1 MAFISKI
8 QLPSGGTYDLKV
20 QAANVATGTF
30 ASGMSANT
38 PTAAAHIATKGYVD
52 TAVSLLPKPM
62 QFKGTAGTDGNY
74 VPDSAATGTKLP
86 AAAEANNGW
95 TVKVITDGTYAT
107 VSAKEGDT
115 LISNGTVWVLIP
127 SGDEDP
133 GVEQIS
139 VGDGLKTDTGQPI
152 TSTGTISLKLKSVT
166 ATAAASTQ
174 ASSGTLRPV
183 ELDSSGN
190 LAVKIPNAV
199 DPPAY
204 TLGEGAAGT
213 GTDAGKFV
221 IPLTKGSNENAG
233 KAKIPTAT
241 SSVLGLVKLSDSYTS
256 TSGTSGGLA
265 ATPSAV
271 KAAYDLAAGKSTV
284 TVSNLK
290 TSGDTIGT
298 ITIDGDDNAVKVPLF
313 DGTNNGLVNA
323 TNATSAKYLRGDG
336 TWATPTNTDTKVKVT
351 SSTSKS
357 YLIGTTTSPAG
368 TGTAVEGT
376 GNSSV
381 YMTNGVIT
389 ATGFSGDLTGN
400 VTGNVAGNV
409 TGNINGL
416 AITAPSETPS
426 ESKYLN
432 ETGTWSVI
440 DVSGDITAA
449 IGNLDYAEKTC
460 GAAQTVSKISETNGI
475 ISVTFQNISL
485 PISQVTGTTTT
496 SINNP
501 TKKTVVLTVGTGNS
515 VPTGATEVT
524 PYCHMSTATGQ
535 EETLVFD
542 KIYYTTGDSISTS
555 SVTNI
560 LKKS

>member
-20 QAANVATGTF
+20 KAANVEVGTF
-30 ASGMSANT
+30 VSGMSANT
-38 PTAAAHIATKGYVD
+38 PTEVAHIATKGYVD

-86 AAAEANNGW
+86 AAADANNGW

-107 VSAKEGDT
+107 VTAKEGDT
-115 LISNGTVWVLIP
+115 LISNGIVWVLIP
-127 SGDEDP
+127 SGDEEP

-139 VGDGLKTDTGQPI
+139 VGDGLKTNTGQPI
-152 TSTGTISLKLKSVT
+152 TSTGTISLKLASVT

-183 ELDSSGN
+183 ELDNSGN
-190 LAVKIPNAV
+190 LAVKIPNAA

-221 IPLTKGSNENAG
+221 IPLTKGSNEDAG

-241 SSVLGLVKLSDSYTS
+241 SSTLGLVKLSDSYTS

-271 KAAYDLAAGKSTV
+271 KAAYDLAASKSTV
-284 TVSNLK
+284 AVSNLK
-290 TSGDTIGT
+290 ASGDTIAT
-298 ITIDGDDNAVKVPLF
+298 ITIGEDGNDVKVPLF

-336 TWATPTNTDTKVKVT
+336 TWQTPTNTDTKVKVT

-357 YLIGTTTSPAG
+357 YLIGTTTSPS
-368 TGTAVEGT
+368 GTAVEGT

-381 YMTNGVIT
+381 YMTNGIVT

-400 VTGNVAGNV
+400 VTGNV

-416 AITAPSETPS
+416 AITTPGSTPS

-440 DVSGDITAA
+440 DVSGDIAAA

-460 GAAQTVSKISETNGI
+460 GAAQTVSKISETNGV

-501 TKKTVVLTVGTGNS
+501 TKKTVVLTVGTGSS

-524 PYCHMSTATGQ
+524 PYCHMSTTVGE

-542 KIYYTTGDSISTS
+542 KIYYTTGDSITTS

>member
-1 MAFISKI
+1 MADEQHFISSI
-8 QLPSGGTYDLKV
+8 QLPSGRVYDLKV
-20 QAANVATGTF
+20 QAANVAVGTF
-30 ASGMSANT
+30 ASGMSANS
-38 PTAAAHIATKGYVD
+38 PTAATHIATKGYVD

-74 VPDSAATGTKLP
+74 VPDSAASGTKLP
-86 AAAEANNGW
+86 AAAETNNGW

-115 LISNGTVWVLIP
+115 LISNGLVWVLIP
-127 SGDEDP
+127 SGDEEP

-139 VGDGLKTDTGQPI
+139 VGDGLKTNTGQPI
-152 TSTGTISLKLKSVT
+152 TSTGTISLKLASVT
-166 ATAAASTQ
+166 ATAATSSQ
-174 ASSGTLRPV
+174 VSSGTLRPV
-183 ELDSSGN
+183 ELDINGN
-190 LAVKIPNAV
+190 LSVKIPNAV

-221 IPLTKGSNENAG
+221 IPLTKGSNEDAG

-256 TSGTSGGLA
+256 TSGTSDGLA

-271 KAAYDLAAGKSTV
+271 KAAYDLAASKSIV
-284 TVSNLK
+284 VISNLK
-290 TSGDTIGT
+290 ASGDAIAT
-298 ITIDGDDNAVKVPLF
+298 ITIDGNDNDVKVLLF

-323 TNATSAKYLRGDG
+323 TGASSTKYLCGDG
-336 TWATPTNTDTKVKVT
+336 TWAVPTNTDTKVKVT

-357 YLIGTTTSPAG
+357 YLIGTETSPG
-368 TGTAVEGT
+368 GTAVEGT

-381 YMTNGVIT
+381 YMTNGIIT
-389 ATGFSGDLTGN
+389 AIGFNGDLTGN
-400 VTGNVAGNV
+400 VTGNV

-416 AITAPSETPS
+416 AITTPGEIPSV
-426 ESKYLN
+426 SKYLN
-432 ETGTWSVI
+432 ETGAWSVI
-440 DVSGDITAA
+440 DVSGDIATA
-449 IGNLDYAEKTC
+449 IGNLDYAETSC
-460 GAAQTVSKISETNGI
+460 EAAQTINKISETNGI

-485 PISQVTGTTTT
+485 PIAQVTGVTTT
-496 SINNP
+496 SINDP
-501 TKKTVVLTVGTGNS
+501 TKKTVVLTVGTGSS

-524 PYCHMSTATGQ
+524 PYCHMSATVGE

-542 KIYYTTGDSISTS
+542 KIYYTTGDSITTTT
-555 SVTNI
+555 VTNI
-560 LKKS
+560 LKES